1 MSRDVIWVVAD
12 AVPDVDAVDQD
23 DVAALFRAHYARLVR
38 TLAVICGDADLAADA
53 VQEAFVRAHGRW
65 RSIQHYDDPVGWI
78 RHVALNLVRDDRRR
92 ATRRRRALE
101 RLAVVTATATP
112 PPAEP
117 DGIGALLDSLPRQ
130 QRIAA
135 ALFYVDGLS
144 IAEIASAMEIAP
156 GSVKSHL
163 HDARR
168 SLRRT
173 VGEER

>member
-1 MSRDVIWVVAD
+1 VIWVVAD
-12 AVPDVDAVDQD
+12 AVPVVDADAVQD

-38 TLAVICGDADLAADA
+38 TLAVVCGDADLAADA

-65 RSIQHYDDPVGWI
+65 RSIRHYDDPVGWI

-92 ATRRRRALE
+92 VTRGRRALE

-144 IAEIASAMEIAP
+144 IAEIAATMGIAP

-173 VGEER
+173 VGDER